1 MDYKEEQAQ
10 ELDILRSIYPDELDE
25 ISETKFNIHFALDT
39 RPVKYIV
46 LGVEYPEDYPETVP
60 ILSVETSDGT
70 FLKERKGEEDG
81 EDDEE
86 VHFEDELNN
95 DDMKKLLDELDENAQ
110 ENVGMAS
117 VFTLASLLKEQAE
130 ELYNEK
136 VKKKEQAHEKAI
148 LAEEEK
154 EQEKFRGTPVTP
166 ESFAEWRRKFR
177 EEFKLDQAN
186 EQRDKTKLT
195 GREIFERG
203 LNKDE
208 DEDDLKEAMDEL
220 NVNK

>member
-25 ISETKFNIHFALDT
+25 ISETKFNVHFALDT
-39 RPVKYIV
+39 KPVKYVV
-46 LGVEYPEDYPETVP
+46 LEVEYPEDYPETVP
-60 ILSVETSDGT
+60 ILNVETSDGT
-70 FLKERKGEEDG
+70 FLKERKGEGEE

-86 VHFEDELNN
+86 VHFQDELNN
-95 DDMKKLLDELDENAQ
+95 DDMKKLLDELNENAQ

-154 EQEKFRGTPVTP
+154 EQEKFRGTPVTA

-186 EQRDKTKLT
+186 EQKDKTKLT
-195 GREIFERG
+195 GREIFEKG

-220 NVNK
+220 NVK

>member
-1 MDYKEEQAQ
+1 M
-10 ELDILRSIYPDELDE
+10 DILRSIYPDELDE
-25 ISETKFNIHFALDT
+25 ISETKFNVHFALDT
-39 RPVKYIV
+39 KPVKYVV
-46 LGVEYPEDYPETVP
+46 LEVEYPEDYPETVP
-60 ILSVETSDGT
+60 ILNVETSDGT
-70 FLKERKGEEDG
+70 FLKERKGEGEE

-86 VHFEDELNN
+86 VHFQDELNN
-95 DDMKKLLDELDENAQ
+95 DDMKKLLDELNENAQ

-154 EQEKFRGTPVTP
+154 EQEKFRGTPVTA

-186 EQRDKTKLT
+186 EQKDKTKLT
-195 GREIFERG
+195 GREIFEKG

-220 NVNK
+220 NVK

>member
-1 MDYKEEQAQ
+1 M
-10 ELDILRSIYPDELDE
+10 DILRSIYPDELDE
-25 ISETKFNIHFALDT
+25 ISETKFNVHFALDT
-39 RPVKYIV
+39 KPVKYVV
-46 LGVEYPEDYPETVP
+46 LEVEYPEDYPETVP
-60 ILSVETSDGT
+60 ILNVETSDGT
-70 FLKERKGEEDG
+70 FLKERKGEGEE

-86 VHFEDELNN
+86 VHFQDELNN
-95 DDMKKLLDELDENAQ
+95 DDMKKLLDELNENAQ

-154 EQEKFRGTPVTP
+154 EQEKFRGTPVTA

-186 EQRDKTKLT
+186 EPKDKTKLT
-195 GREIFERG
+195 GREIFEKG

-220 NVNK
+220 NVK

>member
-1 MDYKEEQAQ
+1 MDCKEEQAQ

-60 ILSVETSDGT
+60 ILSVESSDGT
-70 FLKERKGEEDG
+70 FLKERKGEEE

-95 DDMKKLLDELDENAQ
+95 DDMKKLLDDLNENAQ

-117 VFTLASLLKEQAE
+117 VFTLASLLKELAE

-136 VKKKEQAHEKAI
+136 VKKQERAHEKAI

-154 EQEKFRGTPVTP
+154 EQEKFRGTPVTA

-177 EEFKLDQAN
+177 EEFKLDQVDN
-186 EQRDKTKLT
+186 EQKDKTKLT

-203 LNKDE
+203 LNKEE
-208 DEDDLKEAMDEL
+208 DEDDLKDAIDEL
-220 NVNK
+220 SVK